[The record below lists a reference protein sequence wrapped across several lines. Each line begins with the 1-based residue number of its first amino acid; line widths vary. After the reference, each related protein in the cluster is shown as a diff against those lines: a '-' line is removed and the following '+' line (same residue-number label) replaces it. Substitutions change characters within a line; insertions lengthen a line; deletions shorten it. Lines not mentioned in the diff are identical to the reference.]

1 MLKVQESNSKPLDF
15 LPSMLTTTAVPGVSP
30 FAAASN
36 ETTKKTLTDAGF
48 VQQGKEL
55 SSARNN
61 ELSLWIKRAK
71 SE

>member
-1 MLKVQESNSKPLDF
+1 
-15 LPSMLTTTAVPGVSP
+15 MLTTTAVPGVSP